1 VIICLYLPLLPRR
14 NVHTNSW
21 HRAYSPAIG
30 GEGAV
35 GDAAGA
41 AYGFDI
47 EAALDSVQS
56 VPEVNPASRHDGDDD
71 DMQVIDQISGKELAD
86 D

>member
-1 VIICLYLPLLPRR
+1 M
-14 NVHTNSW
+14 
-21 HRAYSPAIG
+21 
-30 GEGAV
+30 